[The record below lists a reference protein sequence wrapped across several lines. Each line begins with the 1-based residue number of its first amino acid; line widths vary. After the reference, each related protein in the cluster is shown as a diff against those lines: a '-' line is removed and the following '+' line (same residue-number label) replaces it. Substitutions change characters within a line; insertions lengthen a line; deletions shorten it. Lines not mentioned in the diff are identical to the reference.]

1 MKIILTRRA
10 LLPRRKLDT
19 RIHAVRGDLETTIL
33 TALTR
38 DRCVRAG
45 KADGYV
51 GAGGSWAFAV
61 AGYAKS
67 RGFPLDKGFDAQ
79 VSGVVHE
86 GEVGD
91 GGGIGHVE
99 AAVDGEEVRVLGGG
113 EGC

>member
-1 MKIILTRRA
+1 MKIVLTRRA

-38 DRCVRAG
+38 DRCVRAR

-61 AGYAKS
+61 AGYAEL
-67 RGFPLDKGFDAQ
+67 RGVPLDKGFDAQ

-91 GGGIGHVE
+91 GGGVGHVG
-99 AAVDGEEVRVLGGG
+99 AAMDGEEVCFLGSGK
-113 EGC
+113 GC